1 MAKNNFVAEV
11 TFKKKMWPPRE
22 DFFCH
27 SHFQKQEFFFFFFS
41 VLTRQGL
48 LESTSS

>member
-1 MAKNNFVAEV
+1 MAKNNFVTEV
-11 TFKKKMWPPRE
+11 TFKKKMWPPRK

-27 SHFQKQEFFFFFFS
+27 PHFQKQEFFFFS